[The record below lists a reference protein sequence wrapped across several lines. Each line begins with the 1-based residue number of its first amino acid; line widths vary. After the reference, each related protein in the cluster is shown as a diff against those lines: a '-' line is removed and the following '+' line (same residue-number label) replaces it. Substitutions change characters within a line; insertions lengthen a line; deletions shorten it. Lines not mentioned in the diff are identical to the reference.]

1 MKFISGKSTSV
12 SLINRMGK
20 SSMVK
25 DKPRIHKSEDF
36 HVTHHHVRISRL
48 LFYEE
53 GNVTVTNIESG
64 SVGL

>member
-12 SLINRMGK
+12 SLINRVGK

-25 DKPRIHKSEDF
+25 DKPRIHKSDDF

-48 LFYEE
+48 FYEE
-53 GNVTVTNIESG
+53 CNVTVTNIESG